1 MWAPARTLAVTAAA
15 VAQSRSSGERSPV
28 AAVRN
33 DLRDGPTSIGR
44 SSSASRSNLGQG
56 FPGVLGALG
65 ETKSRV
71 EDQPIARDPAAR
83 RPADCRLELSPDLA
97 GDVAVHGP
105 AIHLGGAS
113 AVVHQ
118 HERSAG
124 ARDDRRKVGVVLQA
138 TDVVDDRC
146 ARGHGV
152 SRDRGL
158 VGVDRHRHATVT
170 RQRFDDRQHA
180 SQFLAGVDGLGA
192 GPRRLAANVQNV
204 GAVGNHLQAIG
215 DRRAGSNRR
224 PPSANESGVTLMI
237 PMMSVR
243 PPRSSGARPGKAIE

>member
-15 VAQSRSSGERSPV
+15 VAQSRS
-28 AAVRN
+28 
-33 DLRDGPTSIGR
+33 IGR
-44 SSSASRSNLGQG
+44 TLAGRRRQERLARRPDEDRTIEFGQPVQSGQG

-83 RPADCRLELSPDLA
+83 RPADRRLELSHNLA

-124 ARDDRRKVGVVLQA
+124 ARDDRREVGVVLQA

-152 SRDRGL
+152 ACDRGL

-170 RQRFDDRQHA
+170 RQRCDDRQHA

-192 GPRRLAANVQNV
+192 GPRRLAANIQNV
-204 GAVGNHLQAIG
+204 GAVGNHLQAIVDCSRG
-215 DRRAGSNRR
+215 VESPSAVGEGVRRDVDDPHDERAATQIERR
-224 PPSANESGVTLMI
+224 PAGQTD
-237 PMMSVR
+237 
-243 PPRSSGARPGKAIE
+243 